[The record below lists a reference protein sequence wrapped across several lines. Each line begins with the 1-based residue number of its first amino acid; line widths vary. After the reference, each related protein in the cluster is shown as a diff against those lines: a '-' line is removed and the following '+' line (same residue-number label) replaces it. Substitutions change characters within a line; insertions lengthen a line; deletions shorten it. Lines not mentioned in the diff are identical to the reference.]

1 MTDTPDSAN
10 KPKNDHYHLLK
21 STADSIVE
29 MGKVNMDGIISAF
42 KVTCDTNHGPV
53 PHYFQMDR
61 KGGSRTAPRKGGTI
75 FRGPGAFAVKHGD
88 AVEKGIPGVYIDS
101 GNGDLILISQGRV
114 RICAQDI
121 DLIATGGDG
130 EHGVINI
137 NANEKILASSKGDI
151 NVKANREM
159 LLHSNKTA
167 KLMGMVGLTLYG
179 GNNGP
184 DLISSDEVAITSVGS
199 VGWIQGLIK
208 SWEEWKLGIL
218 NVLGLG
224 G

>member
-1 MTDTPDSAN
+1 MSETPISAN
-10 KPKNDHYHLLK
+10 EPKNNHYYCLK

-61 KGGSRTAPRKGGTI
+61 KGGSRTAPRTGGTI

-121 DLIATGGDG
+121 DLIAHGGDG

-137 NANEKILASSKGDI
+137 NANEKILASSKGSF
-151 NVKANREM
+151 NVRTNVDFQF
-159 LLHSNKTA
+159 HTNKTA
-167 KLMGMVGLTLYG
+167 RIIGMGGLKLYG

-208 SWEEWKLGIL
+208 SFEEWKLTIL
-218 NVLGLG
+218 NVLG
-224 G
+224 